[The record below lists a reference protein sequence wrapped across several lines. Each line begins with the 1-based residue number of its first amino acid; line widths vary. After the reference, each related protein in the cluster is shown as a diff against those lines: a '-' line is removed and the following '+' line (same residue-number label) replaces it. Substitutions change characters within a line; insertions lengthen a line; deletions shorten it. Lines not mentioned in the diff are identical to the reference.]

1 MGWDYALVHLY
12 YNIPPA
18 VLLTAC
24 YYPLCTKVDI
34 YKVLFLILIA
44 VVSTTPWDSYL
55 IRRRIWT
62 YPSNAII
69 GPTLFGIPAEEIF
82 FFIIQ
87 TYNTSL
93 LYLLASKPTFHPI
106 HLRGEKLLHDG
117 PRLRLWRWLGAILLA
132 ASILAG
138 AEMIMRNGRGLYL
151 GLIIVWAGP
160 FILLLWT
167 LSYQLLINLP
177 ISNTVFPILAP
188 TWYLWIVDTI
198 ALRRGTWVIVSGT
211 KLGWHLWDGLDLEY
225 GPLRLQSIAR
235 LTSYREAFF
244 FLVTNTLIVLGLVA
258 FDNALAILN
267 TFPDLFPDVQSLP
280 SPVQLVKAL
289 LVRPS
294 RYEDERILGL
304 QDALKRLRKKSRSF
318 YLASGCFQ
326 GRLRIDLILLYSF
339 CRVADD
345 LIDNAKSGREARHWI
360 LKLTEYLDICYAKT
374 TEKSMSRDVFVQ
386 STFPRDAQSALL
398 LLPTAYLSPTP
409 LYDLVQGFETDLDFS
424 VPDKFPINDEQ
435 TLQTYGSRVAGTV
448 AELCLELSF
457 HHANGQTSEQQRR
470 DIVRAGGRMGI
481 ALQYVNIARDIAVDA
496 KNNRV
501 YIPTNWLK
509 SEGLQPKDVLED
521 PSSSGIE
528 LFRQKLLDNA
538 MEIYDDAKGA
548 IDLLPSEPRGPMR
561 VAVESY
567 VEIGRVLRLPG
578 YRLKAGRATVPKL
591 RRLRVAWTALSQG

>member
-1 MGWDYALVHLY
+1 M
-12 YNIPPA
+12 
-18 VLLTAC
+18 
-24 YYPLCTKVDI
+24 
-34 YKVLFLILIA
+34 
-44 VVSTTPWDSYL
+44 
-55 IRRRIWT
+55 
-62 YPSNAII
+62 
-69 GPTLFGIPAEEIF
+69 
-82 FFIIQ
+82 
-87 TYNTSL
+87 
-93 LYLLASKPTFHPI
+93 
-106 HLRGEKLLHDG
+106 
-117 PRLRLWRWLGAILLA
+117 
-132 ASILAG
+132 
-138 AEMIMRNGRGLYL
+138 
-151 GLIIVWAGP
+151 
-160 FILLLWT
+160 
-167 LSYQLLINLP
+167 
-177 ISNTVFPILAP
+177 
-188 TWYLWIVDTI
+188 
-198 ALRRGTWVIVSGT
+198 SGT